1 MPLNTKGKK
10 IMKSMKKTYGKKK
23 AKEVFYASKNKGKL
37 FGVEK
42 SGKAKPIK
50 ALTGLEVALISG
62 ALTAGAQMAM
72 APKAKGFDNTD
83 PFKKVTNMNPQQ
95 FITDNTNASKMTQSA
110 LNPVTSEGESM
121 VKETAQNA
129 IVSRE
134 PIDIMPAG
142 SGTLNEDTQ
151 QMKRGG
157 SVRGVRI
164 AQRGYKKIR
173 VL

>member
-1 MPLNTKGKK
+1 MFKGR
-10 IMKSMKKTYGKKK
+10 KKK
-23 AKEVFYASKNKGKL
+23 RKI
-37 FGVEK
+37 FGVTK

-62 ALTAGAQMAM
+62 ALTAGASMAM
-72 APKAKGFDNTD
+72 APKNRGVASVD

-95 FITDNTNASKMTQSA
+95 FITDNTNAAKMAQSA
-110 LNPVTSEGESM
+110 LDPVTSQGESM
-121 VKETAQNA
+121 AKDTAQKA
-129 IVSRE
+129 TSME
-134 PIDIMPAG
+134 PIAIQPAG
-142 SGTLNEDTQ
+142 SGALREDTQ

>member
-1 MPLNTKGKK
+1 MSKK
-10 IMKSMKKTYGKKK
+10 RKI
-23 AKEVFYASKNKGKL
+23 
-37 FGVEK
+37 FGVTK

-50 ALTGLEVALISG
+50 ALTGLEIALISG
-62 ALTAGAQMAM
+62 ALTAGAQMAL
-72 APKAKGFDNTD
+72 APKVKGTASVD

-95 FITDNTNASKMTQSA
+95 FITDNTNAAKMTQSA
-110 LNPVTSEGESM
+110 LDPVTSQGESM
-121 VKETAQNA
+121 VKEEAEKA
-129 IVSRE
+129 IN
-134 PIDIMPAG
+134 PD
-142 SGTLNEDTQ
+142 EDTQ

>member
-1 MPLNTKGKK
+1 MFKGR
-10 IMKSMKKTYGKKK
+10 KKK
-23 AKEVFYASKNKGKL
+23 RKI
-37 FGVEK
+37 FGVTK

-50 ALTGLEVALISG
+50 ALTGLEIALISG
-62 ALTAGAQMAM
+62 ALTAGASMAM
-72 APKAKGFDNTD
+72 APKNRGVASVD

-95 FITDNTNASKMTQSA
+95 FITDNTNAAKMAQSA
-110 LNPVTSEGESM
+110 LDPVTSQGESM
-121 VKETAQNA
+121 VKDEAEKAT
-129 IVSRE
+129 SME
-134 PIDIMPAG
+134 PIAIQPAG
-142 SGTLNEDTQ
+142 FGSLNEDTQ

>member
-1 MPLNTKGKK
+1 MSKK
-10 IMKSMKKTYGKKK
+10 RKI
-23 AKEVFYASKNKGKL
+23 
-37 FGVEK
+37 FGVTK

-50 ALTGLEVALISG
+50 ALTGLEIALISG
-62 ALTAGAQMAM
+62 ALTAGAQMAF
-72 APKAKGFDNTD
+72 APKARGVASVD

-95 FITDNTNASKMTQSA
+95 FITDSTSAAKMTQSA
-110 LNPVTSEGESM
+110 LDPVTSQGESM
-121 VKETAQNA
+121 VKEEAEKA
-129 IVSRE
+129 IN
-134 PIDIMPAG
+134 PD
-142 SGTLNEDTQ
+142 EDTQ

>member
-1 MPLNTKGKK
+1 MSKK
-10 IMKSMKKTYGKKK
+10 RKI
-23 AKEVFYASKNKGKL
+23 
-37 FGVEK
+37 FGVTK

-50 ALTGLEVALISG
+50 ALTGIEIALLSG
-62 ALTAGAQMAM
+62 ALTAGASMAM
-72 APKAKGFDNTD
+72 APKNRGVASVD

-95 FITDNTNASKMTQSA
+95 FITDNTNAAKMAQSA
-110 LNPVTSEGESM
+110 LDPVTSQGESM
-121 VKETAQNA
+121 VKDEAEKAT
-129 IVSRE
+129 SME
-134 PIDIMPAG
+134 PIAIQPAG
-142 SGTLNEDTQ
+142 SGALREDTQ

>member
-1 MPLNTKGKK
+1 MSKK
-10 IMKSMKKTYGKKK
+10 RKI
-23 AKEVFYASKNKGKL
+23 
-37 FGVEK
+37 FGVTK

-50 ALTGLEVALISG
+50 ALTGLEIALISG
-62 ALTAGAQMAM
+62 ALTAGASTLM
-72 APKAKGFDNTD
+72 APKVRGTASVD

-95 FITDNTNASKMTQSA
+95 FITDSTSAAKMTQSA
-110 LNPVTSEGESM
+110 LDPVTSQGESM
-121 VKETAQNA
+121 VKEEAEKA
-129 IVSRE
+129 IN
-134 PIDIMPAG
+134 PD
-142 SGTLNEDTQ
+142 EDTQ

>member
-1 MPLNTKGKK
+1 MFKGR
-10 IMKSMKKTYGKKK
+10 KKK
-23 AKEVFYASKNKGKL
+23 RKI
-37 FGVEK
+37 FGVTK

-62 ALTAGAQMAM
+62 ALTAGASMAM
-72 APKAKGFDNTD
+72 APKNRGVASVD

-95 FITDNTNASKMTQSA
+95 FITDNTNAAKMTQSV
-110 LNPVTSEGESM
+110 LDPVTSQGESM
-121 VKETAQNA
+121 VKETAEQA
-129 IVSRE
+129 IN
-134 PIDIMPAG
+134 PD
-142 SGTLNEDTQ
+142 EDTQ

>member
-1 MPLNTKGKK
+1 MFKGR
-10 IMKSMKKTYGKKK
+10 KKK
-23 AKEVFYASKNKGKL
+23 RKI
-37 FGVEK
+37 FGVTK
-42 SGKAKPIK
+42 SCKAKPIK

-62 ALTAGAQMAM
+62 ALTAGASMAM
-72 APKAKGFDNTD
+72 APKNRGVASVD

-95 FITDNTNASKMTQSA
+95 FITDNTNAAKMAQSA
-110 LNPVTSEGESM
+110 LDPVTSQGESM
-121 VKETAQNA
+121 VKEAAQQA
-129 IVSRE
+129 IN
-134 PIDIMPAG
+134 PD
-142 SGTLNEDTQ
+142 EDTQ

>member
-1 MPLNTKGKK
+1 MFKGR
-10 IMKSMKKTYGKKK
+10 KKK
-23 AKEVFYASKNKGKL
+23 RKI
-37 FGVEK
+37 FGVTK

-50 ALTGLEVALISG
+50 ALTGIEIALLSG
-62 ALTAGAQMAM
+62 ALTAGASMAM
-72 APKAKGFDNTD
+72 APKNKGVASVD

-95 FITDNTNASKMTQSA
+95 FITDNTNAAKMAQSA
-110 LNPVTSEGESM
+110 LDPVTSQGESM
-121 VKETAQNA
+121 VKDEAEKAT
-129 IVSRE
+129 SME
-134 PIDIMPAG
+134 PIAIQPAG
-142 SGTLNEDTQ
+142 FGSLNEDPQ

>member
-1 MPLNTKGKK
+1 MSKK
-10 IMKSMKKTYGKKK
+10 RKI
-23 AKEVFYASKNKGKL
+23 
-37 FGVEK
+37 FGVTK

-50 ALTGLEVALISG
+50 ALTGLEIALISG
-62 ALTAGAQMAM
+62 ALTAGASGIMLLKLKELASV
-72 APKAKGFDNTD
+72 D

-95 FITDNTNASKMTQSA
+95 FITDNTNAAKMTQSA
-110 LNPVTSEGESM
+110 LDPVTSQGESM
-121 VKETAQNA
+121 VKEEAEKAT
-129 IVSRE
+129 SME
-134 PIDIMPAG
+134 PIAIQPAG
-142 SGTLNEDTQ
+142 SGALREDTQ

>member
-1 MPLNTKGKK
+1 MSKK
-10 IMKSMKKTYGKKK
+10 RKI
-23 AKEVFYASKNKGKL
+23 
-37 FGVEK
+37 FGVTK

-50 ALTGLEVALISG
+50 ALTGLEIALISG
-62 ALTAGAQMAM
+62 ALTAGASTLM
-72 APKAKGFDNTD
+72 APKVRGTASVD

-95 FITDNTNASKMTQSA
+95 FITDNTNAAKMTQSA
-110 LNPVTSEGESM
+110 LDPVTSQGESM
-121 VKETAQNA
+121 VKEEQLA
-129 IVSRE
+129 IQ
-134 PIDIMPAG
+134 PAG
-142 SGTLNEDTQ
+142 FGSLNEDPQKAINPDEDTQ

>member
-10 IMKSMKKTYGKKK
+10 IMKSMQKTYGKKK

-72 APKAKGFDNTD
+72 APKNRGVASVD

-95 FITDNTNASKMTQSA
+95 FITDNTNSSQMTQSA

-121 VKETAQNA
+121 VKEAAQQA
-129 IVSRE
+129 IN
-134 PIDIMPAG
+134 PD
-142 SGTLNEDTQ
+142 EDTQ

>member
-1 MPLNTKGKK
+1 MFKGR
-10 IMKSMKKTYGKKK
+10 KKK
-23 AKEVFYASKNKGKL
+23 RKI
-37 FGVEK
+37 FGVTK

-62 ALTAGAQMAM
+62 ALTAGASMAM
-72 APKAKGFDNTD
+72 APKNRGVASVD

-95 FITDNTNASKMTQSA
+95 FITDNTNAAKMAQSA
-110 LNPVTSEGESM
+110 LDPVTSQGESM
-121 VKETAQNA
+121 VKDEAEKAT
-129 IVSRE
+129 SME
-134 PIDIMPAG
+134 PIAIQPAG
-142 SGTLNEDTQ
+142 FGPLNEDTQ

>member
-1 MPLNTKGKK
+1 MFKGR
-10 IMKSMKKTYGKKK
+10 KKK
-23 AKEVFYASKNKGKL
+23 RKI
-37 FGVEK
+37 FGVTK

-62 ALTAGAQMAM
+62 ALTAGASMAM
-72 APKAKGFDNTD
+72 APKNRGVASVD

-95 FITDNTNASKMTQSA
+95 FITDNTNAAKMTQSV
-110 LNPVTSEGESM
+110 LDPVTSQGESM
-121 VKETAQNA
+121 VKETAQQA
-129 IVSRE
+129 IN
-134 PIDIMPAG
+134 PD
-142 SGTLNEDTQ
+142 EDTQ

>member
-1 MPLNTKGKK
+1 MFKGR
-10 IMKSMKKTYGKKK
+10 KKK
-23 AKEVFYASKNKGKL
+23 RKI
-37 FGVEK
+37 FGVTK

-50 ALTGLEVALISG
+50 ALTGIEIALLSG
-62 ALTAGAQMAM
+62 ALTAGASMAM
-72 APKAKGFDNTD
+72 APKNRGVASVD

-95 FITDNTNASKMTQSA
+95 FITDNTNAAKMAQSA
-110 LNPVTSEGESM
+110 LDPVTSQGESM
-121 VKETAQNA
+121 VKDEAEKAT
-129 IVSRE
+129 SME
-134 PIDIMPAG
+134 PIAIQPAG
-142 SGTLNEDTQ
+142 FGSLNEDTQ

>member
-1 MPLNTKGKK
+1 MFKGR
-10 IMKSMKKTYGKKK
+10 KKK
-23 AKEVFYASKNKGKL
+23 RKI
-37 FGVEK
+37 FGVTK

-62 ALTAGAQMAM
+62 ALTAGAQMAF
-72 APKAKGFDNTD
+72 APKVKGTAGVD
-83 PFKKVTNMNPQQ
+83 PFKKITNTNPQE
-95 FITDNTNASKMTQSA
+95 FISNATNASKTVNDS
-110 LNPVTSEGESM
+110 LDPVTSQGESM
-121 VKETAQNA
+121 VKEEAEKA
-129 IVSRE
+129 IN
-134 PIDIMPAG
+134 PD
-142 SGTLNEDTQ
+142 EDTQ